1 MEIRRR
7 NPSVEALSALAA
19 DLFGVVAD
27 VVPMPGERHLNSRLD
42 VGGRPRYLLK
52 VYAADTP
59 EADLAL
65 QNALLAW
72 LSGAGTTSLAAAGTA
87 VVDGESRTVHLL
99 DWLDGQEWSRA
110 GTPDP
115 ARFAALGAA
124 VARLDRALA
133 DFDHPGLDR
142 SYRWNPLQATELATA
157 LPLLDDVER
166 PFAAAALDRLAELLP
181 ELRELPQQAI
191 HNDANENNVIV
202 SDDGSIAGIID
213 LGDVVRAPRACGLAV
228 ALAYA
233 QLDVRDPV
241 SAACQV
247 VSGYH
252 QETPLTAR
260 EIRLL
265 PDLVDIRLAMSIANA
280 AAQRADDPDNAY
292 LSVSQPQIRALISAL
307 SDQPRPLLEARY
319 RDACGYR
326 AVAAEQEIVTWL
338 RSADCDPAPMLRT
351 DLRSAKAHTIDWTSQ
366 GPDELRMR
374 HGADRVNAAIQAQV
388 RATGST
394 VALGRYREDRVV
406 YNSAAF
412 AGDNGRRSV
421 HMAIDV
427 FAAADEPVFAP
438 LDGVV
443 AAVDFRPAEYDYG
456 GAVMLEHRTGSGTPF
471 WLLIGHLSKASTDRL
486 RPGDAVRRGDR
497 IGWTGPV
504 PENGGW
510 PPHIHVQLFTTRLGR
525 STDLPG
531 AVHPDEVDVWESISP
546 NPNLVLRAPEP
557 TAVEPAR
564 DAAGISARRKANL
577 SATLSLSYAEPLHIV
592 AGEGAE
598 LIDAHG
604 RCYLDLVNNVCHVGH
619 CHPRVVEALS
629 AQAAVLNT
637 NTRYLHRNLTE
648 YARRLAAT
656 FPDPLNV
663 VLLTNSGSEANDLA
677 LRLARTATG
686 REHALVL
693 DWAYHGNLGSL
704 IEISPYKFNRAG
716 GTGPGERVRICA
728 VPDPYRGEFG
738 ADGARYAKDV
748 EAHCA
753 ALAAAGTPPAAFIHE
768 SIPGCAGQ
776 IELADG
782 YLEAAYAA
790 TRAAGGLCIA
800 DEVQCGFGRVGTHMW
815 AFEKHGVVP
824 DIVTLGKPIGNGHP
838 IGAVVTTPQ
847 VARRFATGMEYFNTF
862 GGNPVSCA
870 VGLAVLDV
878 VEDERLMANAAVVG
892 GFLEDGLRALAERH
906 EVIGDVRGRG
916 LFLGVELVADRQSK
930 EPATATAKR
939 VVEAAKRNGVLLSTD
954 GPADNVLKIK
964 PPVVLSRS
972 QAQQA
977 LAVLDRALQES

>member
-7 NPSVEALSALAA
+7 NPSAEELSVLAA
-19 DLFGVVAD
+19 DLFEVVAD
-27 VVPMPGERHLNSRLD
+27 VVPMPGERHLNARLD
-42 VGGRPRYLLK
+42 VDGRPRYLLK
-52 VYAADTP
+52 AYAADTS

-72 LSGAGTTSLAAAGTA
+72 LSGAGTTSLAASGTA
-87 VVDGESRTVHLL
+87 IVDGESRAVHLL
-99 DWLDGQEWSRA
+99 DWLDGREWSRA

-115 ARFAALGAA
+115 ARLATLGAA

-142 SYRWNPLQATELATA
+142 PYRWNPLQATELSTA
-157 LPLLDDVER
+157 LPLLDDAEQSFV
-166 PFAAAALDRLAELLP
+166 AAALERLAELLP

-202 SDDGSIAGIID
+202 ADDGSIAGIID
-213 LGDVVRAPRACGLAV
+213 LGDVVRAPRVCGLAV

-233 QLDVRDPV
+233 QLDVLDPV

-252 QETPLTAR
+252 QESPLTAR
-260 EIRLL
+260 ELRLL

-280 AAQRADDPDNAY
+280 AAQRANDPDNAY
-292 LSVSQPQIRALISAL
+292 LAVSQPQIRALISAL
-307 SDQPRPLLEARY
+307 STQPGPLLEARY

-326 AVAAEQEIVTWL
+326 AVVAEQEIVTWL

-351 DLRSAKAHTIDWTSQ
+351 DLRRAHTIDWTSQ

-374 HGADRVNAAIQAQV
+374 HGADRVNAAIEAQV

-406 YNSAAF
+406 YNSPAF
-412 AGDNGRRSV
+412 AGNNGRRSV

-456 GAVMLEHRTGSGTPF
+456 GVVMLEHRTGSGTPF
-471 WLLIGHLSKASTDRL
+471 WLLVGHLSRASTERI

-557 TAVEPAR
+557 TAAAPVR
-564 DAAGISARRKANL
+564 DSADISARRQANL
-577 SATLSLSYAEPLHIV
+577 SATLSLSYADPLHIV

-604 RCYLDLVNNVCHVGH
+604 RRYLDLVNNVCHVGH
-619 CHPRVVEALS
+619 CHPRVVGALS

-637 NTRYLHRNLTE
+637 NTRYLHGNLTE

-686 REHALVL
+686 RAHALVL
-693 DWAYHGNLGSL
+693 DWAYHGNLDSL

-716 GTGPGERVRICA
+716 GAGPGDRVRICA

-738 ADGARYAKDV
+738 ADGARYANDV

-870 VGLAVLDV
+870 VGMAVLDV
-878 VEDERLMANAAVVG
+878 VEDERLMANSATVG
-892 GFLEDGLRALAERH
+892 GFLKDGLRALAERH

-916 LFLGVELVADRQSK
+916 LFLGVELVADRRSK
-930 EPATATAKR
+930 EPATAMAR
-939 VVEAAKRNGVLLSTD
+939 RIVEAGKRNGVLLSTD

-964 PPVVLSRS
+964 PPVVLSHS
-972 QAQQA
+972 QAEHA
-977 LAVLDRALQES
+977 LAVLDHALQDS